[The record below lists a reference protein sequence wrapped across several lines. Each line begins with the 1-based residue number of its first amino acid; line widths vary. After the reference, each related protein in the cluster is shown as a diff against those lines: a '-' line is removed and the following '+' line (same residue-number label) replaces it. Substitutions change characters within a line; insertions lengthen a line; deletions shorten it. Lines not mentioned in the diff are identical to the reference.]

1 MFPRR
6 RDPLQRLGGTVLHNL
21 RRRASGAV
29 VCAAWLAATGS
40 AGGFEVTIAP
50 ASPQTIYLQV
60 GVGTFTGYYCGT
72 DCNSYPPIPPN
83 TPTAPMGTPGN
94 NTTVN
99 TVSVSVAA
107 TAVGNRTAQTM
118 TTNSTQSDSFYDGY
132 AFCNAPAQLYI
143 GGFYRTTAT
152 GNGSINV
159 TATVPTNLTDTA
171 GDTLSFGTI
180 SWTSSGN
187 DDTGAE
193 PFPAGTFAAGT
204 VQTIG
209 AIAQNQWAESCW
221 TFSYANTTVPAAGT
235 YTGTVTYTATTP

>member
-1 MFPRR
+1 MPPRR
-6 RDPLQRLGGTVLHNL
+6 RDLHKRLGGTVLHKPDRL
-21 RRRASGAV
+21 AGGILL
-29 VCAAWLAATGS
+29 CAALGAGAPS

-50 ASPQTIYLQV
+50 AAPQTIYLQV
-60 GVGTFTGYYCGT
+60 GVGTFTGYYCGNN
-72 DCNSYPPIPPN
+72 CAAEPPPPY
-83 TPTAPMGTPGN
+83 TPTPPLGTPGK

-107 TAVGNRTAQTM
+107 SAVGNKTAQTM
-118 TTNSTQSDSFYDGY
+118 TTNSTQSTSFYDGY

-143 GGFYRTTAT
+143 GGFYRTTTT
-152 GNGSINV
+152 GTGSINV
-159 TATVPTNLTDTA
+159 TANVPAALTDGS
-171 GDTLSFGTI
+171 GDTISFGSI

-187 DDTGAE
+187 ADTGSE
-193 PFPAGTFAAGT
+193 PFPSATFTPGA

-235 YTGTVTYTATTP
+235 YTGTVTFTATTP